1 MLVIGLCVGLVT
13 FVAVT
18 AWASPGSVI
27 VTVPADYVVGFV
39 YVRRAD
45 RRTAASIEANVRQA
59 VARRDRL
66 LGRRA

>member
-1 MLVIGLCVGLVT
+1 LVG

-18 AWASPGSVI
+18 SWAK
-27 VTVPADYVVGFV
+27 PALLLVVLPLVYVLGFV
-39 YVRRAD
+39 YVRRMD

-66 LGRRA
+66 LARR